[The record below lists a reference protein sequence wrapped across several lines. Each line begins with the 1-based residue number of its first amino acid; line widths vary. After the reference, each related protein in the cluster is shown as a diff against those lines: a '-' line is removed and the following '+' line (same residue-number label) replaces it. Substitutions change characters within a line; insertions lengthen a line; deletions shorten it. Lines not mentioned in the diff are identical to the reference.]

1 MGRQAEGLS
10 HTWGHLG
17 WRSSWPA
24 ALLAVSLLLPPA
36 AGLSVTP
43 VPPNPAE
50 GGSVTLTPQG
60 LSDSF
65 ISCSWF
71 RAGTTDLKKRI
82 FIYYPPPSPHGQ
94 INGPAYTERE
104 TIVATCSLQIS
115 DLMLN
120 YSGIYTVSEDSA
132 TSAQASV
139 NLTVSESVS
148 NITITGPTEAIEHTI
163 TTLNC
168 TSKGT
173 GVSYYWLKEN
183 QSPEVEGRI
192 FLSNNNQTLTF
203 NTTFRNDTGNYTC
216 YGYNSFSNASDTYQL
231 VVLYGPGPPTISPP
245 TQDYVEGSN
254 LSLSCKAESNPPAQ
268 YLWFVDGNPKG
279 NGSELL
285 TLKLSLNDAGNYI
298 CTAVNIRTKHNN
310 SESLEIR
317 VLQKVSNVTI
327 NGPSETIENTSVNLT
342 CTSRGSMVT
351 YYWFKGNQSLKS
363 EGHVSLS
370 PPANQSLIMNPVN
383 RSDAGLYTCQGVNS
397 ISNDSSPSF
406 PLEVFYGPD
415 DPIISPTD
423 QNYAEGSNLSL
434 SCKAISNVHVQ
445 YTWLLNGTEEIF
457 NETVGVGDA
466 SQLLI
471 RNLSFNY
478 SGTYT
483 CHAFS
488 NKTNVTS
495 YSDQQPITVWENLNR
510 TKTVLEPTEFM
521 VPENWYVTLKC
532 NTSKSDGVSV
542 SWFKNGEALL
552 TGTGLSDRNRTLN
565 ITGVSKNNTGFYTC
579 EARNPVSKSLSNLS
593 NITVAYGPDH
603 IKFNQE
609 GSIQQQI
616 GSTLTLECIVD
627 SVPAAQFQWWLNNTK
642 LNKMG
647 RIYTT
652 QLTWEDGGNYTCQA
666 TNPFT
671 NHSDS
676 ASVYVTLTKD
686 SKPIGGG
693 GLSGGAIAGIVIGV
707 LAGVALI
714 AGLVYYLCAKT
725 SLGVKRT
732 YSIQH

>member
-317 VLQKVSNVTI
+317 VLQ
-327 NGPSETIENTSVNLT
+327 
-342 CTSRGSMVT
+342 
-351 YYWFKGNQSLKS
+351 
-363 EGHVSLS
+363 
-370 PPANQSLIMNPVN
+370 
-383 RSDAGLYTCQGVNS
+383 
-397 ISNDSSPSF
+397 
-406 PLEVFYGPD
+406 
-415 DPIISPTD
+415 
-423 QNYAEGSNLSL
+423 
-434 SCKAISNVHVQ
+434 
-445 YTWLLNGTEEIF
+445 
-457 NETVGVGDA
+457 
-466 SQLLI
+466 
-471 RNLSFNY
+471 
-478 SGTYT
+478 
-483 CHAFS
+483 
-488 NKTNVTS
+488 
-495 YSDQQPITVWENLNR
+495 NLNR

-725 SLGVKRT
+725 SLGRT
-732 YSIQH
+732 DQHASNGNIPSAPGRNQGATDTKPTSREEDIQYSTLAFNKTNASPPQPASEANQPLDSSTIYSEIKKK